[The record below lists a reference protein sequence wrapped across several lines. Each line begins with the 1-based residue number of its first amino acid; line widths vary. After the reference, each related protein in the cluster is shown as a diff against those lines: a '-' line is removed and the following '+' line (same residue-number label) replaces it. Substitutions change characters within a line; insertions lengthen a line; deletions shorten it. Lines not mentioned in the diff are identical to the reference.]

1 MGGTPDSAAPVQR
14 RAACLGAGRGPHPG
28 CLGGGGRLLPG
39 QVHQRQQAQLRGAL
53 PIVAVQAPVQQLLL
67 LRRGVVLTTETGLGL
82 RAPGLAGLTCC
93 PSSGTCGRRQL
104 SALYR
109 AALGTG
115 LETERRGSGAS
126 PPPGHPHPSL
136 HRADGVPSQRRTPQT
151 PGVTGNKAEHSL
163 RPGTPSDGGG
173 AGAFG
178 TPHGGQGGSRHP
190 PAPTQPP
197 ALATLSKSL
206 HADEEQHSSV

>member
-136 HRADGVPSQRRTPQT
+136 HRADGVPSRAAPRRRLELLETKLNTACARGPPPTEAGRGPSGPPTGGRGAHVTPL
-151 PGVTGNKAEHSL
+151 PPPSP
-163 RPGTPSDGGG
+163 RP
-173 AGAFG
+173 
-178 TPHGGQGGSRHP
+178 
-190 PAPTQPP
+190 
-197 ALATLSKSL
+197 
-206 HADEEQHSSV
+206 